1 MLDCGA
7 IEIVNKFTVRHL
19 ALSMNIIVFLK
30 EVVIN
35 NVKETF
41 LEVRQGPNVQR
52 MLENKMGDLYKQL
65 ETHMNAISEKFVS
78 IISDSIKPAI
88 ESGCKTVDWDAAFDV

>member
-19 ALSMNIIVFLK
+19 ALSMNIVVFLI

-52 MLENKMGDLYKQL
+52 MLENKMDDLNKQL
-65 ETHMNAISEKFVS
+65 ETHMNAI
-78 IISDSIKPAI
+78 
-88 ESGCKTVDWDAAFDV
+88 

>member
-1 MLDCGA
+1 VLDCGA

-52 MLENKMGDLYKQL
+52 MLENKMGNLYKVFTKSLQAAG
-65 ETHMNAISEKFVS
+65 NAHECNF
-78 IISDSIKPAI
+78 
-88 ESGCKTVDWDAAFDV
+88 